1 MAEVGCGV
9 RAAFV
14 AAGVIPAPS
23 LCLLT
28 DSDIRMRP
36 LCSKVSNKFGEMSQR
51 RCIGSEALIKPP
63 SQYPRPNPLR
73 STAHTG
79 RHDFHTRPPTRLGRN
94 SGDVRLRMDKAGTRH
109 SARWADDAWK
119 CGTIYL

>member
-1 MAEVGCGV
+1 
-9 RAAFV
+9 
-14 AAGVIPAPS
+14 
-23 LCLLT
+23 
-28 DSDIRMRP
+28 

-63 SQYPRPNPLR
+63 SQCRRPNPLR

-94 SGDVRLRMDKAGTRH
+94 SGGVRLRMDEVGTSCRV
-109 SARWADDAWK
+109 RRTDGAWK
-119 CGTIYL
+119 RRAIFIRRP